1 MEPILILSAFF
12 FMLVL
17 AASERSRGMTPTTTV
32 VVGAPQGQS
41 RGLLADLVAFFVIVG
56 FMWLII

>member
-1 MEPILILSAFF
+1 MEPILILAAFS

-17 AASERSRGMTPTTTV
+17 AASGHSRRMTTTTV

-41 RGLLADLVAFFVIVG
+41 RGLLADMVAFLMIVG
-56 FMWLII
+56 FVWLII